1 MLKELEELIQN
12 NKNPSPYVFD
22 NYHGVRIPELRKLAK
37 LIAKEKRYD
46 FFSEKHTC
54 FEEFTIHAFAIGYLK
69 EDINYCLKLVKE
81 FIPYI
86 DNWSV
91 NDSLCQNMKFA
102 KTYQQEVFDFLKEM
116 KDSNNEWEIRVI
128 AVTFLSHFLNDKYI
142 DEVIDILDHLN
153 RPTYM
158 AKMGIAW
165 AYATIMA
172 KYPEKMYT
180 YLPKSS
186 LDDWTFNKSI
196 CKMRESF
203 RVKDEDKQKL
213 VNMRRKKN

>member
-1 MLKELEELIQN
+1 MK
-12 NKNPSPYVFD
+12 KN
-22 NYHGVRIPELRKLAK
+22 
-37 LIAKEKRYD
+37 
-46 FFSEKHTC
+46 
-54 FEEFTIHAFAIGYLK
+54 YL
-69 EDINYCLKLVKE
+69 NPLKLVKE

-102 KTYQQEVFDFLKEM
+102 KTYQQEVFNFLKEM

-172 KYPEKMYT
+172 KYPEKMFA

-186 LDDWTFNKSI
+186 LDDWTFNKAI

-213 VNMRRKKN
+213 LNMRRKKN